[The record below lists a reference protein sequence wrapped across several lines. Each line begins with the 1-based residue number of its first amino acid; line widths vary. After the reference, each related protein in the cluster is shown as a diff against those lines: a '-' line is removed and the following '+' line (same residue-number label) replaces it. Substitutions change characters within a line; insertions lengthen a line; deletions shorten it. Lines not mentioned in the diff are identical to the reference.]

1 MKSLF
6 KLKPKR
12 IVTLDVGSHTI
23 KLADF
28 SIKKKLIPVLEHFS
42 TLPVPD
48 NCMEQG
54 DLINAEPLKEI
65 LPDFISQCTK
75 GTISNIYVS
84 MSGRSIIVKKME
96 ILQSEEKLMDTFVH
110 EEIKQNFPFDVNEI
124 NYNYMPIS
132 NYMADNKNKVNILLV
147 AVKEESVEKI
157 NQMIES
163 MGYKCQVID
172 MCAFALANCIKFIEP
187 EIIKRDENTLVL
199 DIGKSGTMFI
209 VLKRGD
215 LIFSRYILA
224 GSDFYTV
231 CLMKEMGVEYQEAES
246 LKLSWCAGEEAPP
259 EVSRFMEKNM
269 HDFCEEIFVG
279 CEYFKNQFPEEEFS
293 QIYVTGGGG
302 KIANLMTTIE
312 KKFNLPVHLLNPFDG
327 VGVQVNESLEGVMND
342 IKYFTP
348 ACVGTCL
355 RGLNV

>member
-1 MKSLF
+1 M
-6 KLKPKR
+6 
-12 IVTLDVGSHTI
+12 DVGSHTA

-28 SIKKKLIPVLEHFS
+28 SIKKKSIPVLENFA
-42 TLPVPD
+42 TLSIPD

-54 DLINAEPLKEI
+54 DLINAEPLKDI
-65 LPDFISQCTK
+65 LPEFISQHTK
-75 GTISNIYVS
+75 GVISDIYVS

-110 EEIKQNFPFDVNEI
+110 EEIKQNFPFDINEI

-132 NYMADNKNKVNILLV
+132 NYMTTNKNKVNILLI

-157 NQMIES
+157 NQMIEN
-163 MGYKCQVID
+163 MGYKCKVID
-172 MCAFALANCIKFIEP
+172 MCAFALSNCIKFIEP
-187 EIIKRDENTLVL
+187 EISKKDENTLIL
-199 DIGKSGTMFI
+199 DIGKSGTMFT
-209 VLKRGD
+209 VLRRGD
-215 LIFSRYILA
+215 LIFSRYILV

-231 CLMKEMGVEYQEAES
+231 YLMKEMGIEYQEAES
-246 LKLSWCAGEEAPP
+246 LKISWCAGDEAPP
-259 EVSRFMEKNM
+259 EVSHLIETSV
-269 HDFCEEIFVG
+269 HYFCDEIFVG

-293 QIYVTGGGG
+293 RIYVTGGGG
-302 KIANLMTTIE
+302 KIANLITTIE

-327 VGVQVNESLEGVMND
+327 IQINESLETAVND

-355 RGLNV
+355 RGLS